1 MKIAVIGIGYVGL
14 SNAIV
19 LAQKNEVVLVDIVE
33 EKVNLINSRQSP
45 IAEPLIEEY
54 LKHYKLNL
62 SATLNLQSAC
72 EVADFVLIAT
82 PTDYNDQTNS
92 FDTSSV
98 EDVIEKVSEI
108 SPDTTIIIKSTVPV
122 GFTENLIAKGYKN
135 IIFVPEFLREGQ
147 ALHDNLYPSRIVIGG
162 SQEKGEFYAQLM
174 IEGAIKKDVPVLY
187 TTPTEAEAI
196 KLFANTYLAMRV
208 AFFNELD
215 SYAWENDLDSQK
227 IIEGVG
233 LDPRIGKH
241 YCNPSF
247 GYGGYCLPKDTKQL
261 LANYKKVPQNLISA
275 VIASNKTRKH
285 FVVSEILRH
294 SPKIVGVYKLAM
306 KRGSDNCRSS
316 AIFDIIDELQ
326 SAGITVI
333 VYDSNYENE
342 EAFRFLVFEKNLKA
356 FKDKSDL
363 IIANRFDSELEDVGS
378 KVLTR
383 DLLPNHSNGID
394 S

>member
-19 LAQKNEVVLVDIVE
+19 LAQHNEVVLVDVIE
-33 EKVNLINSRQSP
+33 EKVNKLNLKKSP
-45 IAEPLIEEY
+45 IAEPLIEDY
-54 LKHYKLNL
+54 LEHRALNL
-62 SATLNLQSAC
+62 SATLSLESAC
-72 EVADFVLIAT
+72 LNADFVLVAT

-98 EDVIEKVSEI
+98 KEVVKKVFAI
-108 SPDTTIIIKSTVPV
+108 APQTTIIIKSTVPL
-122 GFTENLIAKGYKN
+122 GFTEKLIAQGYKN
-135 IIFVPEFLREGQ
+135 IIFVPEFLREGR
-147 ALHDNLYPSRIVIGG
+147 ALYDNLYPSRLVIGDVSERG
-162 SQEKGEFYAQLM
+162 KTFAQLM
-174 IEGAIKKDVPVLY
+174 MQGAIKKDIPVLY
-187 TTPTEAEAI
+187 TQPTEAEAI

-215 SYAWENDLDSQK
+215 SYAWENGLDSRK

-233 LDPRIGKH
+233 LDPRIGSH

-261 LANYKKVPQNLISA
+261 LANYENIPQELITA
-275 VIASNKTRKH
+275 IVQSNKTRKH
-285 FVVSEILRH
+285 FVVSEILKL
-294 SPKIVGVYKLAM
+294 SPKTVGVFKLAM

-326 SAGITVI
+326 SAGIKVI
-333 VYDSNYENE
+333 VYDPNYYDNTALDFLDFENS
-342 EAFRFLVFEKNLKA
+342 LEKFKA
-356 FKDKSDL
+356 ESDL
-363 IIANRFDSELEDVGS
+363 IVANRFAPELKDVIS

-383 DLLPNHSNGID
+383 DLCVND
-394 S
+394 

>member
-19 LAQKNEVVLVDIVE
+19 LAQHNEVVLVDVIE
-33 EKVNLINSRQSP
+33 EKVNKINLKKSP
-45 IAEPLIEEY
+45 IAEPLIEDY
-54 LKHYKLNL
+54 LEHHSLNL
-62 SATLNLQSAC
+62 SATLSLESAC
-72 EVADFVLIAT
+72 LNADFVLVAT

-98 EDVIEKVSEI
+98 KEVVKKVSAI
-108 SPDTTIIIKSTVPV
+108 APQATIIIKSTVPL
-122 GFTENLIAKGYKN
+122 GFTEKLIAQGYKN
-135 IIFVPEFLREGQ
+135 IIFVPEFLREGR
-147 ALHDNLYPSRIVIGG
+147 ALYDNLYPSRLVIGDVSERG
-162 SQEKGEFYAQLM
+162 KTFARLM
-174 IEGAIKKDVPVLY
+174 LQGAIKKDVPVLY
-187 TTPTEAEAI
+187 TQPTEAEAI

-215 SYAWENDLDSQK
+215 SYAWENGLDSRK

-233 LDPRIGKH
+233 LDPRIGSH

-261 LANYKKVPQNLISA
+261 LANYENIPQELISA
-275 VIASNKTRKH
+275 IVQSNKTRKH
-285 FVVSEILRH
+285 FVVSEILKL
-294 SPKIVGVYKLAM
+294 SPKTVGVFKLAM

-326 SAGITVI
+326 SAGIKVI
-333 VYDSNYENE
+333 VYDPNYCENT
-342 EAFRFLVFEKNLKA
+342 ALDFLDFENSLEKFKA
-356 FKDKSDL
+356 ESDL
-363 IIANRFDSELEDVGS
+363 IVANRFAPELKDVIS

-383 DLLPNHSNGID
+383 DLCVND
-394 S
+394 

>member
-19 LAQKNEVVLVDIVE
+19 LAQHNEVVLVDVIE
-33 EKVNLINSRQSP
+33 EKVNKINLKKSP
-45 IAEPLIEEY
+45 IVEPQIADY
-54 LKHYKLNL
+54 LEHRALNL
-62 SATLNLQSAC
+62 SATLSLESAC
-72 EVADFVLIAT
+72 LNADFVLVAT

-98 EDVIEKVSEI
+98 KEVVKKVSI
-108 SPDTTIIIKSTVPV
+108 IAPQTTIIIKSTVPL
-122 GFTENLIAKGYKN
+122 GFTEKLIAQGYKN
-135 IIFVPEFLREGQ
+135 IIFVPEFLREGR
-147 ALHDNLYPSRIVIGG
+147 ALYDNLYPSRLVIGDVSERG
-162 SQEKGEFYAQLM
+162 KTFAQLM
-174 IEGAIKKDVPVLY
+174 MQGAIKKDIPVLY
-187 TTPTEAEAI
+187 TQPTEAEAI

-215 SYAWENDLDSQK
+215 SYAWENGLDSRK

-233 LDPRIGKH
+233 LDPRIGSH

-261 LANYKKVPQNLISA
+261 LANYENIPQELISA
-275 VIASNKTRKH
+275 IVQSNKTRKH
-285 FVVSEILRH
+285 FVVSEILKL
-294 SPKIVGVYKLAM
+294 SPKTVGVFKLTM

-326 SAGITVI
+326 SAGIKVI
-333 VYDSNYENE
+333 VYDPNYYKNTALDFLDFENS
-342 EAFRFLVFEKNLKA
+342 LEKFKA
-356 FKDKSDL
+356 ESDL
-363 IIANRFDSELEDVGS
+363 IVANRFAPELKDVIS

-383 DLLPNHSNGID
+383 DLCVND
-394 S
+394 

>member
-19 LAQKNEVVLVDIVE
+19 LAQHNEVVLVDVIE
-33 EKVNLINSRQSP
+33 EKVNKINLKKSP
-45 IAEPLIEEY
+45 IVEPLIADY
-54 LKHYKLNL
+54 LEHRALNL
-62 SATLNLQSAC
+62 SATLSLESAC
-72 EVADFVLIAT
+72 LNADFVLVAT

-98 EDVIEKVSEI
+98 KEVVKKVSI
-108 SPDTTIIIKSTVPV
+108 IAPQTTIIIKSTVPL
-122 GFTENLIAKGYKN
+122 GFTEKLIAQGYKN
-135 IIFVPEFLREGQ
+135 IIFVPEFLREGR
-147 ALHDNLYPSRIVIGG
+147 ALYDNLYPSRLVIGDVSERG
-162 SQEKGEFYAQLM
+162 KTFARLM
-174 IEGAIKKDVPVLY
+174 LQGAIKKDVPVLY
-187 TTPTEAEAI
+187 TQPTEAEAI

-215 SYAWENDLDSQK
+215 SYAWENGLDSRK

-233 LDPRIGKH
+233 LDPRIGSH

-261 LANYKKVPQNLISA
+261 LANYENIPQELISA
-275 VIASNKTRKH
+275 IVQSNKTRKH
-285 FVVSEILRH
+285 FVVSEILKL
-294 SPKIVGVYKLAM
+294 SPKTVGVFKLAM

-326 SAGITVI
+326 SVGIKVI
-333 VYDSNYENE
+333 VYDPNYYENT
-342 EAFRFLVFEKNLKA
+342 ALDFLDFENSLEKFKA
-356 FKDKSDL
+356 ESDL
-363 IIANRFDSELEDVGS
+363 IVANRFAPELKDVIS

-383 DLLPNHSNGID
+383 DLCVND
-394 S
+394 

>member
-54 LKHYKLNL
+54 LKHHKIKL

-72 EVADFVLIAT
+72 EDADFVLIAT

-122 GFTENLIAKGYKN
+122 GFTENLINKGYKN
-135 IIFVPEFLREGQ
+135 ILFVPEFLREGQ
-147 ALHDNLYPSRIVIGG
+147 ALYDNLYPSRIVIGG
-162 SQEKGEFYAQLM
+162 SREKGEPFAQLM

-187 TTPTEAEAI
+187 TKPTEAEAI

-233 LDPRIGKH
+233 LDPRIGTH

-275 VIASNKTRKH
+275 VIESNKTRKH

-294 SPKIVGVYKLAM
+294 YPKIVGVYKLAM

-316 AIFDIIDELQ
+316 AIFDIIQELQ
-326 SAGITVI
+326 AAGVRVF
-333 VYDSNYENE
+333 VYDPAYENE

-356 FKDKSDL
+356 FKDQCDL
-363 IIANRFDSELEDVGS
+363 IIANRFNEELGDIRS

-383 DLLPNHSNGID
+383 DLFRNN
-394 S
+394 

>member
-1 MKIAVIGIGYVGL
+1 MKIAVIGVGYVGL

-54 LKHYKLNL
+54 LKHHKIKL

-72 EVADFVLIAT
+72 EDADFVLIAT

-122 GFTENLIAKGYKN
+122 GFTENLINKGYKN
-135 IIFVPEFLREGQ
+135 ILFVPEFLREGQ
-147 ALHDNLYPSRIVIGG
+147 ALYDNLYPSRIVIGG
-162 SQEKGEFYAQLM
+162 SREKGEPFAQLM

-187 TTPTEAEAI
+187 TKPTEAEAI

-233 LDPRIGKH
+233 LDPRIGTH

-275 VIASNKTRKH
+275 VIESNKTRKH

-294 SPKIVGVYKLAM
+294 YPKIVGVYKLAM

-316 AIFDIIDELQ
+316 AIFDIIQELQ
-326 SAGITVI
+326 AAGVRVF
-333 VYDSNYENE
+333 VYDPAYENE

-356 FKDKSDL
+356 FKDQCDL
-363 IIANRFDSELEDVGS
+363 IIANRFNEELGDIRS

-383 DLLPNHSNGID
+383 DLFRNN
-394 S
+394 

>member
-19 LAQKNEVVLVDIVE
+19 LAQHNEVVLVDVIE
-33 EKVNLINSRQSP
+33 EKVNKINLKKSP
-45 IAEPLIEEY
+45 IAEPLIADY
-54 LKHYKLNL
+54 LEHHELNL
-62 SATLNLQSAC
+62 SATLNLPSAC
-72 EVADFVLIAT
+72 IEADFVLVAT

-98 EDVIEKVSEI
+98 EDVVKKVSVI
-108 SPDTTIIIKSTVPV
+108 APQATIIIKSTIPL
-122 GFTENLIAKGYKN
+122 GFTEKLIAQGYKN
-135 IIFVPEFLREGQ
+135 IIFVPEFLREGR
-147 ALHDNLYPSRIVIGG
+147 ALYDNLYPSRLVIGDVSERG
-162 SQEKGEFYAQLM
+162 KTFAQLM
-174 IEGAIKKDVPVLY
+174 MQGAIKKDIPVLY
-187 TTPTEAEAI
+187 TQPTEAEAI

-215 SYAWENDLDSQK
+215 SYAWENGLDSRK

-233 LDPRIGKH
+233 LDPRIGSH

-261 LANYKKVPQNLISA
+261 LANYENIPQELISA
-275 VIASNKTRKH
+275 IVQSNKTRKH
-285 FVVSEILRH
+285 FVVSEILKL
-294 SPKIVGVYKLAM
+294 SPKTVGVFKLAM

-326 SAGITVI
+326 STGIKVI
-333 VYDSNYENE
+333 VYDPNYYENT
-342 EAFRFLVFEKNLKA
+342 ALDFLDFENSLEKFKA
-356 FKDKSDL
+356 ESDL
-363 IIANRFDSELEDVGS
+363 IVANRFAPELKDVIS

-383 DLLPNHSNGID
+383 DLCVND
-394 S
+394 

>member
-19 LAQKNEVVLVDIVE
+19 LAQHNEVVLVDVIE
-33 EKVNLINSRQSP
+33 EKVNKINSKKSP
-45 IAEPLIEEY
+45 IVEPLIEDY
-54 LKHYKLNL
+54 LEHRALNL
-62 SATLNLQSAC
+62 SATLSLESAC
-72 EVADFVLIAT
+72 LNADFVLVAT

-98 EDVIEKVSEI
+98 KEVVKKVSI
-108 SPDTTIIIKSTVPV
+108 IAPQTTIIIKSTVPL
-122 GFTENLIAKGYKN
+122 GFTEKLIAQGYKN
-135 IIFVPEFLREGQ
+135 IIFVPEFLREGR
-147 ALHDNLYPSRIVIGG
+147 ALYDNLYPSRLVIGEVSERG
-162 SQEKGEFYAQLM
+162 KTFAQLM
-174 IEGAIKKDVPVLY
+174 MQGAIKKDIPVLY
-187 TTPTEAEAI
+187 TQPTEAEAI

-215 SYAWENDLDSQK
+215 SYAWENGLDSRK

-233 LDPRIGKH
+233 LDPRIGSH

-261 LANYKKVPQNLISA
+261 LANYENIPQELISA
-275 VIASNKTRKH
+275 IVQSNKTRKH
-285 FVVSEILRH
+285 FVVSEILTL
-294 SPKIVGVYKLAM
+294 SPKTVGVFKLAM

-326 SAGITVI
+326 SAGIKVI
-333 VYDSNYENE
+333 VYDPNYSENT
-342 EAFRFLVFEKNLKA
+342 ALDFLDFENSLEKFKA
-356 FKDKSDL
+356 ESDL
-363 IIANRFDSELEDVGS
+363 IVANRFAPELKDVIS

-383 DLLPNHSNGID
+383 DLCVND
-394 S
+394 

>member
-33 EKVNLINSRQSP
+33 EKVNLINSKQSP
-45 IAEPLIEEY
+45 IAEPLIKEY
-54 LKHYKLNL
+54 LKHHNLNL
-62 SATLNLQSAC
+62 SATLNLQSAF
-72 EVADFVLIAT
+72 EGADFVLIAT

-122 GFTENLIAKGYKN
+122 GFTENLINKGYKN
-135 IIFVPEFLREGQ
+135 ILFVPEFLREGQ
-147 ALHDNLYPSRIVIGG
+147 ALYDNLYPSRFVIGG
-162 SQEKGEFYAQLM
+162 SREKGQSFAKLM

-187 TTPTEAEAI
+187 TKPTEAEAI

-215 SYAWENDLDSQK
+215 TYAWENGLDSQK

-233 LDPRIGKH
+233 LDSRIGTH

-285 FVVSEILRH
+285 FVVSEILKH
-294 SPKIVGVYKLAM
+294 SPKTVGVYKLAM

-333 VYDSNYENE
+333 VYDPAYENE

-363 IIANRFDSELEDVGS
+363 IIANRFDSELEDVSS

-383 DLLPNHSNGID
+383 DLFRNN
-394 S
+394 

>member
-33 EKVNLINSRQSP
+33 EKVNQINSRQSP
-45 IAEPLIEEY
+45 IAELLIEEY
-54 LKHYKLNL
+54 LKHQNLNL

-72 EVADFVLIAT
+72 EGADFVLIAT
-82 PTDYNDQTNS
+82 PTDYNDETNC

-108 SPDTTIIIKSTVPV
+108 SPNSTIIIKSTVPV
-122 GFTENLIAKGYKN
+122 SFTEHLINKGYKN
-135 IIFVPEFLREGQ
+135 ILFVPEFLREGQ
-147 ALHDNLYPSRIVIGG
+147 ALHDNLYPSRIVVGG
-162 SQEKGEFYAQLM
+162 SREKGEPFAQLM
-174 IEGAIKKDVPVLY
+174 IEGTIKKDVPVLY

-215 SYAWENDLDSQK
+215 GYAWENELNSQK

-233 LDPRIGKH
+233 LDPRIGTH

-275 VIASNKTRKH
+275 VIESNKTRKH
-285 FVVSEILRH
+285 FVVSEILKH

-306 KRGSDNCRSS
+306 KRRSDNCRSS

-326 SAGITVI
+326 SAGIRVV
-333 VYDSNYENE
+333 VYDPAYENE
-342 EAFRFLVFEKNLKA
+342 ETFHFLEFVKSLKA
-356 FKDKSDL
+356 FKDQCDL
-363 IIANRFDSELEDVGS
+363 IIANRFDKELEDVRS

-383 DLLPNHSNGID
+383 DLFGNN
-394 S
+394 

>member
-19 LAQKNEVVLVDIVE
+19 LAQHNEVVLVDVIE
-33 EKVNLINSRQSP
+33 EKVNKLNLKKSP
-45 IAEPLIEEY
+45 IAEALIEDY
-54 LKHYKLNL
+54 LEHRALNL
-62 SATLNLQSAC
+62 SATLSLESAC
-72 EVADFVLIAT
+72 LNADFVLVAT

-98 EDVIEKVSEI
+98 KEVVKKVSAI
-108 SPDTTIIIKSTVPV
+108 APQTTIIIKSTVPL
-122 GFTENLIAKGYKN
+122 GFTEKLIAQGYKN
-135 IIFVPEFLREGQ
+135 IIFVPEFLREGR
-147 ALHDNLYPSRIVIGG
+147 ALYDNLYPSRLVIGDVSERG
-162 SQEKGEFYAQLM
+162 KTFARLM
-174 IEGAIKKDVPVLY
+174 LQGAIKKDVPVLY
-187 TTPTEAEAI
+187 TQPTEAEAI

-215 SYAWENDLDSQK
+215 SYAWENGLDSRK

-233 LDPRIGKH
+233 LDPRIGSH

-261 LANYKKVPQNLISA
+261 LANYENITQELITA
-275 VIASNKTRKH
+275 IVQSNKTRKH
-285 FVVSEILRH
+285 FVVSEILKL
-294 SPKIVGVYKLAM
+294 SPKTVGVFKLAM

-326 SAGITVI
+326 STGIKVI
-333 VYDSNYENE
+333 VYDPNYYENT
-342 EAFRFLVFEKNLKA
+342 ALDFLDFENSLEKFKA
-356 FKDKSDL
+356 ESDL
-363 IIANRFDSELEDVGS
+363 IVANRFAPELTDVIS

-383 DLLPNHSNGID
+383 DLCVND
-394 S
+394 